1 MLTVWARSAAN
12 FCWCFVWELC
22 GPAGRPPLPWQPPL
36 RLTPCWLRPARAVQR
51 YVRRQPAAAA
61 LMLPRS
67 QACLCCALPVCSAAP
82 YWGYARCVT
91 GTGTP
96 ARRQIVVCDMAS
108 MDIGIMQHDPRV
120 TYVACCMLHVHKY
133 PCRFYCK
140 AVHGTYLYEGH
151 PDYVHVT
158 VRACITIPRQLMH
171 SAAVQ
176 PSTHTWATRFSLV
189 ASIWPCVRLNGIG
202 LLSVG
207 FTELS
212 YNQGVQQSASCQ

>member
-1 MLTVWARSAAN
+1 MCPVLARLLDSDMTHVWLSAP
-12 FCWCFVWELC
+12 WRTT
-22 GPAGRPPLPWQPPL
+22 GYTGTPL
-36 RLTPCWLRPARAVQR
+36 
-51 YVRRQPAAAA
+51 
-61 LMLPRS
+61 LPDSATDRS

-96 ARRQIVVCDMAS
+96 ARRQLVVCDMAS

-140 AVHGTYLYEGH
+140 AVHGTSFYEGH

-202 LLSVG
+202 LVSVG